1 MKILEILKNIGIH
14 VPKLKEITG
23 IKFSSLIHIDRSIH
37 VEGLTVVIN
46 ANKLKGKQKRAL
58 KQIMPDLLNE
68 SGAILDESSAP
79 TVDAVVKSLPAIQGA
94 AKGLAQIIPPT
105 DVPLL
110 NACLFLRMKYQRGEA
125 VEVLKA
131 QIMRIYG
138 TRGGNF
144 ANLCS
149 AGYLESTFLP
159 AYEELTR
166 AYPNNP
172 EEAKAKYQTFYKTV
186 LNELPWTEFVSGR
199 APAAKTT
206 VHIVEKMKRNVLN
219 GVRYLNI
226 HALGEK
232 NVKTVASILPSIQE
246 QTGANIVKL
255 EKEKSRIFVR
265 FEIPPKSSS
274 SN

>member
-14 VPKLKEITG
+14 VPKLKEING

-37 VEGLTVVIN
+37 VEGSTVIID

-79 TVDAVVKSLPAIQGA
+79 TVEAVVKSLPAIQQA
-94 AKGLAQIIPPT
+94 AKGLAQIIPPA

-110 NACLFLRMKYQRGEA
+110 NACLFLRLKFERGEA
-125 VEVLKA
+125 VEVQKT

-138 TRGGNF
+138 TRGCNF

-159 AYEELTR
+159 TYEELMR

-172 EEAKAKYQTFYKTV
+172 EEAKVKYQKFYRTV

-199 APAAKTT
+199 APVAKAAA
-206 VHIVEKMKRNVLN
+206 HIVEKMKRNVLN

-226 HALGEK
+226 HGLGEK
-232 NVKTVASILPSIQE
+232 NVKTVVSILPTIQE

-255 EKEKSRIFVR
+255 ENEKSRIFVR
-265 FEIPPKSSS
+265 FEIPPKA
-274 SN
+274 

>member
-1 MKILEILKNIGIH
+1 MKILEILKNIGIQ

-37 VEGLTVVIN
+37 VEGSTVVID
-46 ANKLKGKQKRAL
+46 ANKFKGKQKRAL

-79 TVDAVVKSLPAIQGA
+79 TVEAVVKSLPAIQNA
-94 AKGLAQIIPPT
+94 AKGLAQIIPPA

-110 NACLFLRMKYQRGEA
+110 NACLFLRLKFDRGEA
-125 VEVLKA
+125 VEALKA

-138 TRGGNF
+138 TRGCNF

-149 AGYLESTFLP
+149 AGYLESTFVP
-159 AYEELTR
+159 AHDELMR

-172 EEAKAKYQTFYKTV
+172 ETAKAKYLAFYKTV
-186 LNELPWTEFVSGR
+186 LNELPVTEFVSGR
-199 APAAKTT
+199 ASVDKATA
-206 VHIVEKMKRNVLN
+206 HIVEKMKRNAVN

-232 NVKTVASILPSIQE
+232 NIKTVTSILPAIQE
-246 QTGANIVKL
+246 QTGASIIHL

-265 FEIPPKSSS
+265 LEIPAKI